1 VRIRVKTPLDMPQ
14 CVDLLLRVHAAD
26 GYPLPLPRDVPE
38 WITPQREV
46 ASWVADRQ
54 GEVLGHVALHTAA
67 PGPLVTAAEQATGLP
82 AQHMAVL
89 SRLFTTPEERRNGL
103 GRALLRHA
111 MAEAERLKLRLILD
125 VGRNQT
131 APIALYESEGWQR
144 LGSLDVPVANDIV
157 LVLWL
162 YLSPP
167 SGGSSV

>member
-1 VRIRVKTPLDMPQ
+1 
-14 CVDLLLRVHAAD
+14 
-26 GYPLPLPRDVPE
+26 
-38 WITPQREV
+38 
-46 ASWVADRQ
+46 
-54 GEVLGHVALHTAA
+54 
-67 PGPLVTAAEQATGLP
+67 
-82 AQHMAVL
+82 MAVL